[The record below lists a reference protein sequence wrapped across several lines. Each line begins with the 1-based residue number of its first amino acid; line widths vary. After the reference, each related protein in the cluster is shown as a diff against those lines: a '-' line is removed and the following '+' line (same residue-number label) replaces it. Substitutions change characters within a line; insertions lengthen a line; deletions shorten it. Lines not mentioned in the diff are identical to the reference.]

1 MENTMNDTMNS
12 NTNATRQSD
21 GAKASSR
28 QQQQQDAQSGQ
39 PQGSHTNQSSVST
52 RASASSDSEKGERG
66 VQRGEPPGTQRAML
80 PAVDIVEDEAGITL
94 LADLPGVSRD
104 QLGIKVTGDN
114 LMIEAAASAP
124 VGDDMELIYGE
135 VQSLQYRRS
144 FTLSRELDPGKIDAK
159 LTNGVLRLRIP
170 KAEEAR
176 PRRIEVS
183 VG

>member
-1 MENTMNDTMNS
+1 MNETMNTTPN
-12 NTNATRQSD
+12 QE
-21 GAKASSR
+21 ASRR
-28 QQQQQDAQSGQ
+28 QQGQDSRNGTLQNGGAAPSANGGRSLQADAGARELQSGEQ
-39 PQGSHTNQSSVST
+39 SGSQNESMRTV
-52 RASASSDSEKGERG
+52 
-66 VQRGEPPGTQRAML
+66 L
-80 PAVDIVEDEAGITL
+80 PAVDIVEDETGITV

-104 QLGIKVTGDN
+104 RLGIKVTGDN
-114 LMIEAAASAP
+114 LQIEGAAQVP
-124 VGDDMELIYGE
+124 VSGDMELLYGE

-144 FTLSRELDPGKIDAK
+144 FTLSRELDPAKIEAK